1 MAEWRRCLRRLP
13 AQLRR
18 AKKGTPAALKYK
30 GRDEN
35 RALFICVP
43 MIGGRRRSFAS
54 VDISS
59 PLDAVSLSQTLS
71 SWQLIENQAILVW
84 DEGSFQTYWLD
95 GRRSAPVAGNARGR
109 IWTLRQQINVLRR
122 AAPKKLSFSTIDR
135 LIFVGLY
142 RLFPRVCDALA
153 IVKPDTIDDGAD
165 QHERGYEVRAK

>member
-35 RALFICVP
+35 RALCICVP

-71 SWQLIENQAILVW
+71 SWQLIENQAILSW
-84 DEGSFQTYWLD
+84 DVGSENSIHWIREH
-95 GRRSAPVAGNARGR
+95 RRIR
-109 IWTLRQQINVLRR
+109 T
-122 AAPKKLSFSTIDR
+122 
-135 LIFVGLY
+135 
-142 RLFPRVCDALA
+142 
-153 IVKPDTIDDGAD
+153 
-165 QHERGYEVRAK
+165 